1 MKNDRIIAGNPD
13 QQIKP
18 YKKDADYSYTLGA
31 FPTYELIK
39 SRPKQVRK
47 IFVDT
52 SFTDREKLQKLC
64 NENKIPIEFNNK
76 FIAKISDK
84 ENCYVAGVF
93 EKYSCELSYDRPHIV
108 LVNPSNMG
116 NLGTI
121 LRTAVGFGIYDL
133 AVILPGADIY
143 NPKTVRSSMGALFK
157 LNFHQYE
164 TFSEYRSQFKQHAIF
179 TFMLNGENTLML
191 SDCPKAEL
199 YSLVFGNEATGLDD
213 SFLEVGTSIL
223 IPQSPDV
230 DSLNL
235 TIAVGIG
242 AYVFTNSKNDSGTAC
257 ADGQK
262 EEV

>member
-1 MKNDRIIAGNPD
+1 MNYDITATGSNE

-39 SRPKQVRK
+39 ARPMHVQKVL
-47 IFVDT
+47 IDH
-52 SFTDREKLQKLC
+52 SFTDQENLKKLC
-64 NENKIPIEFNNK
+64 IEYRIPYEYNNK
-76 FIAKISDK
+76 LIAKLSDK
-84 ENCYVAGVF
+84 ENCYVAGIF
-93 EKYSCELSYDRPHIV
+93 GKYTCRLRGDKPHIV

-121 LRTAVGFGIYDL
+121 LRTAAGFGIYDI
-133 AVILPGADIY
+133 AIILPGADIY

-157 LNFHQYE
+157 LNFSQFE
-164 TFSEYRSQFKQHAIF
+164 SFEEYRKEFTKHEIF
-179 TFMLNGENTLML
+179 TFMLNGENTLTL
-191 SDCPKAEL
+191 KDCPKAEL

-213 SFLEVGTSIL
+213 SFLKAGTSIF
-223 IPQSPDV
+223 IPQSPEV

-242 AYVFTNSKNDSGTAC
+242 AYVFTNR
-257 ADGQK
+257 
-262 EEV
+262 

>member
-1 MKNDRIIAGNPD
+1 MTAGNPE

-31 FPTYELIK
+31 FPTFELIK
-39 SRPKQVRK
+39 ARPNQVRK
-47 IFVDT
+47 VLVDT
-52 SFTDREKLQKLC
+52 SFTDQENLKKLC
-64 NENKIPIEFNNK
+64 EENKIPVEYNNK
-76 FIAKISDK
+76 LIAKLSDK
-84 ENCYVAGVF
+84 ENCYVAGIF
-93 EKYSCELSYDRPHIV
+93 DKYDGELKSDKPHIV

-121 LRTAVGFGIYDL
+121 LRTAVGFGIYDI
-133 AVILPGADIY
+133 AIILPGADIY

-157 LNFHQYE
+157 LNFCQYQSFTE
-164 TFSEYRSQFKQHAIF
+164 YQQQFSHHEVF
-179 TFMLNGENTLML
+179 TFMLNGENTLTL
-191 SDCPKAEL
+191 KDCPKAEL

-213 SFLEVGTSIL
+213 SFLEVGTSII

-242 AYVFTNSKNDSGTAC
+242 AYVFTNQNKMN
-257 ADGQK
+257 
-262 EEV
+262 